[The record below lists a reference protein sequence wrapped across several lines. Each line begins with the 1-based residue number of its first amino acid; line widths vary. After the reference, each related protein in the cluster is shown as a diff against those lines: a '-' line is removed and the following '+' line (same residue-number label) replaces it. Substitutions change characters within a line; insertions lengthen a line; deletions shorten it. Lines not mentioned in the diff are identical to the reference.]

1 LDKEKLNKINSALFP
16 LLSLFFIASVIAI
29 IIDVRKYQ
37 SKIDE
42 GTKTVTVLTEI
53 RNNFSEYLVNP
64 SKLDLVN
71 NQQILIDFHQKEIKS
86 CIAEADWNKISHF
99 ITVFDFNTSKRNV
112 QLEIN
117 HLNETIAQC
126 RASMLGTKDKLY
138 LRSKLIVILA
148 ALACFFALLSSI
160 LLRINRRRTEQL
172 RQRNQELI
180 KAREDSKVANLAK
193 SDFLNVMSHE
203 IRTPLNGVIGLS
215 HILAQSNPTPEQKK
229 HIELLQFSSENLLGL
244 VNDILDFGKIE
255 AGKVQLEERSFNV
268 GKHLRKIIALL
279 EPYAQS
285 KNLRLHLEVYDEFK
299 NNVLGDS
306 TRMGQII
313 FNLVNNAIKFTQ
325 KGWVKVTL
333 QLINESETDVTF
345 KVVVTDTG
353 IGITP
358 EQRKQIFDKF
368 SQADAN
374 TTRKYGGSGLGLTI
388 SQKLLEVM
396 GSGLL
401 LESNPEQGSEFWFQI
416 TFPKAI
422 DSDELGELA
431 GGKNLSF
438 GENQK
443 VLLVEDNK
451 INLLILE
458 RYLSDLGL
466 AYDSVI
472 DGEKAV
478 ELANTNNYDL
488 ILMDLQMPIM
498 DGYTASKKI
507 MQAMGASKPI
517 IIAISAANQSK
528 LKNDIEEYGIDDYVT
543 KPIDIEDLKQKLATY
558 L

>member
-1 LDKEKLNKINSALFP
+1 
-16 LLSLFFIASVIAI
+16 
-29 IIDVRKYQ
+29 
-37 SKIDE
+37 
-42 GTKTVTVLTEI
+42 
-53 RNNFSEYLVNP
+53 
-64 SKLDLVN
+64 
-71 NQQILIDFHQKEIKS
+71 LIDFHQKEIKS